1 MKFEEAV
8 KQAVKKY
15 HSEVDKISKST
26 EDIDPLD
33 DRPLFKEY
41 EKTRGKSVRYS
52 PEFFKRME
60 DKYSGKES
68 GKSDE
73 KPKAK
78 KGLLD
83 ES

>member
-1 MKFEEAV
+1 MKFED
-8 KQAVKKY
+8 AVKKAVKRY
-15 HSEVDKISKST
+15 HLEVERISKPK
-26 EDIDPLD
+26 EEIDPLE

-52 PEFFKRME
+52 PQFFKKME
-60 DKYSGKES
+60 DKFSGSED
-68 GKSDE
+68 KSSAQETKD
-73 KPKAK
+73 K